1 MKALLLDVSE
11 PRLWTLAAFVERMHA
26 AEVFSVL
33 STLLIARGRVCE
45 EFVLTF
51 PFLHQR
57 PQLQTDRSHRARNG
71 RRKKRLGFSKQL
83 FLEKIKSA
91 WAV

>member
-1 MKALLLDVSE
+1 MLLLDVSE
-11 PRLWTLAAFVERMHA
+11 PWLSALAAFVGRMHA
-26 AEVFSVL
+26 AEIFSVL

-45 EFVLTF
+45 ESVLMF
-51 PFLHQR
+51 AFLHQR
-57 PQLQTDRSHRARNG
+57 PQLQTDRSQRAQNG

-83 FLEKIKSA
+83 FLEEVKSA